1 MNLEFER
8 HQDPKD
14 AMGVGLK
21 ATSLRILSVLSGP
34 IGNSVTDESVHK
46 LFESLASGHI
56 DDVNWSLAERFRYA
70 VEITSTTD
78 SFNPGY
84 VFISQL
90 SGRSL
95 EFRGEYYQM
104 PKFNRENEL

>member
-8 HQDPKD
+8 GKDPKE

-56 DDVNWSLAERFRYA
+56 DDVNWSLAERFRYS
-70 VEITSTTD
+70 VEITSPND

-84 VFISQL
+84 VWIRQL
-90 SGRSL
+90 SERYL

-104 PKFNRENEL
+104 PQFNKE